1 MKAKCPEPSEMVPL
15 SLIADD
21 SSAPSA
27 AASERFNGNT
37 VGILRRRR
45 DDRWRWRDVSV
56 LSRFRGSFA
65 PDGTMRR
72 SASLHRT
79 LLTACCSSESEEE
92 NLLDCEEPRRY
103 GRRASRLLCS
113 VPMSSRL
120 KWFLASERVQPRE
133 SRFEDFFL

>member
-1 MKAKCPEPSEMVPL
+1 MVSGQRSEDHTSEL
-15 SLIADD
+15 QSLPTRR
-21 SSAPSA
+21 SSD
-27 AASERFNGNT
+27 
-37 VGILRRRR
+37 L
-45 DDRWRWRDVSV
+45 DVSV

-65 PDGTMRR
+65 HDGTMRR

-79 LLTACCSSESEEE
+79 LQTACCSSEEE

-120 KWFLASERVQPRE
+120 KWFLAKDRKTTRLNSSHSLHDALPI
-133 SRFEDFFL
+133 

>member
-15 SLIADD
+15 SLSAND
-21 SSAPSA
+21 SSAPLA
-27 AASERFNGNT
+27 AASERFNGT
-37 VGILRRRR
+37 QSAFLGG
-45 DDRWRWRDVSV
+45 DVTIDGGGEMSQ

-65 PDGTMRR
+65 DDGTMRR
-72 SASLHRT
+72 SASLHPT
-79 LLTACCSSESEEE
+79 LQTACCSSEEE

-113 VPMSSRL
+113 MPMSSRL
-120 KWFLASERVQPRE
+120 KWFLANERVQPRE

>member
-27 AASERFNGNT
+27 AASERFNGT
-37 VGILRRRR
+37 QSAFLGG
-45 DDRWRWRDVSV
+45 DVTIDGGGEMFSV

-65 PDGTMRR
+65 HDGTMRR

-79 LLTACCSSESEEE
+79 LQTAFCSSKEE

-120 KWFLASERVQPRE
+120 KWFLANERVQPRE

>member
-1 MKAKCPEPSEMVPL
+1 
-15 SLIADD
+15 
-21 SSAPSA
+21 
-27 AASERFNGNT
+27 
-37 VGILRRRR
+37 
-45 DDRWRWRDVSV
+45 
-56 LSRFRGSFA
+56 
-65 PDGTMRR
+65 MRR

-79 LLTACCSSESEEE
+79 LLTACCSSEEE

-133 SRFEDFFL
+133 SRFEDFFLCRKVAQTSSDSQTRPKLLDYVIFCSVAVTCSI